1 MRGKSWI
8 AISVLAAM
16 VLGNI
21 PAQAAEEAVYMLV
34 NCPRGIIGEMV
45 VQIDAENEN
54 ITPFLMEDT
63 SMIPVRFLAQ
73 TLGYEVTYQEQT
85 ETALLN
91 GAERIMFQNG
101 STKFVVDGAEKD
113 MPKAALEKD
122 GRMFVPVR
130 AVCEALKCTVLW
142 NHELISVYPE
152 GMVADLSQTEA
163 QILTEQ
169 LRGGTLPQK
178 DDFTI
183 IGQRIIQD
191 VYSATANPE
200 DVLQNLQEDGS
211 FSTINYQDTN
221 AAGWAP
227 AGHMNHVLTMVKAAY
242 SPGNAY
248 YQDTQLQEK
257 IALALTYWAKNDFT
271 CPTNTWYTTHGI
283 PTKLADILLFP
294 IEGISEETKQKLH
307 EIVKRGYLAVDDP
320 ENPYV
325 ERRVSSQ
332 GGNLTDLIL
341 NSLKIAVAT
350 QDTAFVET
358 LSALLENELRV
369 FPVDADHELWQE
381 NEGIKADYSFWQ
393 HNRLPCFGS
402 YGEVFV
408 SGVNKLLLYLDGTR
422 YMVSDTAVN
431 QYTNFIV
438 DGLQWAVVGPYV
450 DYTVN
455 GRSIARQNGTKAL
468 QSHLKK
474 ACEVLMNLEKN
485 PRKEEIKTLY
495 DTRFAGEDGGIT
507 GHKHFWKSDYTA
519 HKGTGYHIGIR
530 ATSDRTRPMDRI
542 NGENALGYYLG
553 DGATVLMRTGEEFLN
568 IFPTWDWNKIPGTTT
583 AQNTLPIPDDEAAMF
598 HWFGKTPFA
607 GGVSDGVDGATT
619 LDYKR
624 DGVEA
629 YKSWFM
635 VDNMMLALGC
645 GITSDNSNDIVTTVN
660 QTLQN
665 GEYTMNKEAEDGGK
679 FVSGLTWVEHDKIGY
694 IFPEGGNVTVT
705 AKEQTGRWSD
715 VAVLSNKNELL
726 KNNVFTVEMNHGISP
741 KNANYA
747 YLVVMNADAE
757 ETQRTAENNP
767 FEILQNDKTIQ
778 AIRHREKQLIQAVF
792 REAGE
797 VCIAEG
803 NYISVDHP
811 CILMFREA
819 TGEISVANPYN
830 KQETVGVNVN
840 GQKIEIALPDGQ
852 NAGQSIT
859 TQIG

>member
-1 MRGKSWI
+1 MKGKSWI
-8 AISVLAAM
+8 AMSIAAAM
-16 VLGNI
+16 TLGNVSI
-21 PAQAAEEAVYMLV
+21 WAAEEAVHMLV
-34 NCPRGIIGEMV
+34 NCPRAAVGEQM
-45 VQIDAENEN
+45 VQIDAENEEV
-54 ITPFLMEDT
+54 TPFLAGDT
-63 SMIPVRFLAQ
+63 SMIPVRFLAE

-85 ETALLN
+85 ETAVLT
-91 GAERIMFQNG
+91 GTETIRFQNG
-101 STKFVVDGAEKD
+101 SAKYVMNGEEKD
-113 MPKAALEKD
+113 MPKAALEQE

-152 GMVADLSQTEA
+152 GAAAALPQTEA
-163 QILTEQ
+163 IKLAEQ
-169 LRGGTLPQK
+169 LHSGTLPQT
-178 DDFTI
+178 DDFMV
-183 IGQRIIQD
+183 IGERIIQD
-191 VYSATANPE
+191 IYSTTENPE
-200 DVLQNLQEDGS
+200 NVLKNWQEDGS
-211 FSTINYQDTN
+211 FSTIDYQDTN

-227 AGHMNHVLTMVKAAY
+227 MGHLNHVLAMVKAAY

-248 YQDTQLQEK
+248 YQDEPLKKK
-257 IALALTYWAKNDFT
+257 IALALTYWAENDFT
-271 CPTNTWYTTHGI
+271 CSANTWYTTHGI

-307 EIVKRGYLAVDDP
+307 EIVKRGYLVADDP

-350 QDTAFVET
+350 QDAAFVET
-358 LSALLENELRV
+358 LSALLENELRI
-369 FPVDADHELWQE
+369 FPTEADHELWQE

-408 SGVNKLLLYLDGTR
+408 NGVNKLLLYLDGTG
-422 YMVSDTAVN
+422 YMVSEVAVN
-431 QYTNFIV
+431 QYTNLIV
-438 DGLQWAVVGPYV
+438 EGLQWAVVGPYV

-474 ACEVLMNLEKN
+474 ACEVLLRLEQN

-507 GHKHFWKSDYTA
+507 GHKHFWKSDYTV
-519 HKGTGYHIGIR
+519 HKGQGYHIGIR

-553 DGATVLMRTGEEFLN
+553 DGTTVFMRTGEEFLN

-607 GGVSDGVDGATT
+607 GGVSDGMDGATT

-635 VDNMMLALGC
+635 ADNMMLALGC
-645 GITSDNSNDIVTTVN
+645 GITTDNSNDIVTTVN

-665 GEYTMNKEAEDGGK
+665 GEYTMNKEAKAAGD
-679 FVSGLTWVEHDKIGY
+679 FVSGLSWVEHDKIGY
-694 IFPEGGNVTVT
+694 IFPEGGNVSIM
-705 AKEQTGRWSD
+705 AQEQTGRWSD
-715 VAVLSNKNELL
+715 IAVLSNKDELL
-726 KNNVFTVEMNHGISP
+726 KNDVFTVEIHHGISP
-741 KNANYA
+741 ENAKYA

-778 AIRHREKQLIQAVF
+778 AVRQSEKQLIQAVF

-797 VCIAEG
+797 LRIAEG
-803 NYISVDHP
+803 KSISVDRP

-819 TGEISVANPYN
+819 AGEISVANPYN
-830 KQETVGVNVN
+830 KQETINVNVN
-840 GQKIEIALPDGQ
+840 GQTVEITLPGGQ
-852 NAGQSIT
+852 NAGQSVT
-859 TQIG
+859 MKME